1 MPNYEPFNKSKALV
15 VGLGYAQSIDDFK
28 KPIGRSSSTELSS
41 LVFPLCSLKDS
52 DFILSVLDGK
62 FVLFDPSDGTIKD
75 FVIKGFQEN
84 LKDFSM
90 QVYAETLISPNS
102 KTNFLSEG
110 ALEFE
115 STEEA
120 VQYKLGKMRE
130 TYE

>member
-1 MPNYEPFNKSKALV
+1 MIIEHSIGVIGNYLYLIPYSM
-15 VGLGYAQSIDDFK
+15 SRRDDFWILK
-28 KPIGRSSSTELSS
+28 EYDVTESWTKVS
-41 LVFPLCSLKDS
+41 LANLFWYFQPLCSLKDS

-90 QVYAETLISPNS
+90 QVYAENLISPNS

-110 ALEFE
+110 MNNSLKFCFI
-115 STEEA
+115 
-120 VQYKLGKMRE
+120 
-130 TYE
+130 